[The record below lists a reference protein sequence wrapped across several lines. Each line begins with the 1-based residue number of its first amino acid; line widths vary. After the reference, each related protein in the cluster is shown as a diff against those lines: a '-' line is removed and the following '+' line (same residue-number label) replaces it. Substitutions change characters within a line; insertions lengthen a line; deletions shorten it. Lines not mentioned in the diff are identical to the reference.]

1 MMSRSWRAIGPLAI
15 LALLL
20 PSAAAAAVKVFA
32 CEPEWAALAREIGGG
47 RVSVFG
53 ATTALQDVHRIQA
66 RPSLIA
72 QARTADLVVCSGADL
87 EVGWLPLVL
96 QQAANPKV
104 LPGRLGNL
112 EVARYLRLLD
122 VPAQLDRSMGD
133 VHPQGNPHVHWD
145 PRNIEVIAAELQ
157 RRLAVIDSAGAAA
170 YAAALEDFRRRWS
183 DAVRGWEQAAAPLRG
198 VPVIEHHKALTYLFA
213 WLQMPV
219 VGNLEPKPGVEPTS
233 RHLRGL
239 VELQKSTPARMVVRT
254 TVTNPRPAEWL
265 AGQIG
270 VPVVEMPYSVG
281 GTPGAKDL
289 FGMFDDGIARLLA
302 GAQP

>member
-1 MMSRSWRAIGPLAI
+1 MQRLWRVAPLLAT

-32 CEPEWAALAREIGGG
+32 CEPEWAALAREIGSN
-47 RVSVFG
+47 RVSVFS

-72 QARTADLVVCSGADL
+72 QARTADLVVCSGAEL
-87 EVGWLPLVL
+87 EIGWLPLVL

-104 LPGRLGNL
+104 LPGRPGNL
-112 EVARYLRLLD
+112 EAARYLRLLD

-157 RRLAVIDSAGAAA
+157 RRLAGIDPAGAAD
-170 YAAALEDFRRRWS
+170 YSAALDDFRRRWS
-183 DAVRGWEQAAAPLRG
+183 DAMRRWEQTATPLRG
-198 VPVIEHHKALTYLFA
+198 VAVIEHHKALTYLFA
-213 WLQMPV
+213 WLQIPV
-219 VGNLEPKPGVEPTS
+219 VASLEPKPGVEPTS
-233 RHLRGL
+233 RYLRGL
-239 VELQKSTPARMVVRT
+239 VERQKTTPARMVVRT
-254 TVTNPRPAEWL
+254 TVNNPRPAEWL
-265 AGQIG
+265 SGQLGI
-270 VPVVEMPYSVG
+270 PVVEMPYSVG

-302 GAQP
+302 GAHP